1 MGIFDLKGGS
11 ASWNYHDES
20 KAGYMTSIT
29 GTVVEISNPQAR
41 DYNTGKPKFWDD
53 GNPVRNLCI
62 TVRGQSGKEV
72 AWFFSPKSVA
82 ADACLKAL
90 DPDDARES
98 VSIEELLGKNVT
110 ISTKPGAYNA
120 KHPRPWAVVVNG
132 DGDQSA
138 VRGLKDLSQQQATQ
152 HDAQSTALEASQQ
165 KAAEALGFQPAQQ
178 NAQPQGA
185 DPTGGYYD
193 EDIPF

>member
-11 ASWNYHDES
+11 SSWNYHDPS
-20 KAGYMTSIT
+20 KSGYMTSVT

-53 GNPVRNLCI
+53 GNPVRNLCV

-82 ADACLKAL
+82 ATACLDAL
-90 DPDDARES
+90 DPDGTRDS

-110 ISTKPGAYNA
+110 VSTKDGAYNA
-120 KHPRPWAVVVNG
+120 KHPRPWKVVVNG
-132 DGDQSA
+132 EGDQSA
-138 VRGLKDLSQQQATQ
+138 VRGLKDLSQAQPVAAEPEADSPVAAAQQR
-152 HDAQSTALEASQQ
+152 
-165 KAAEALGFQPAQQ
+165 AAEALGFQQPA
-178 NAQPQGA
+178 AHV
-185 DPTGGYYD
+185 DETGGVYD